1 MGCKEKLETKER
13 EHFQHLSHLG
23 NRIRRLEKNVVHLVK
38 LLDEEQLR
46 QFAVSLIIAGDD
58 IDLI

>member
-1 MGCKEKLETKER
+1 MGCKEKLEAKER
-13 EHFQHLSHLG
+13 EHVQHLSHLG
-23 NRIRRLEKNVVHLVK
+23 KRISRLEKNVVHLVK